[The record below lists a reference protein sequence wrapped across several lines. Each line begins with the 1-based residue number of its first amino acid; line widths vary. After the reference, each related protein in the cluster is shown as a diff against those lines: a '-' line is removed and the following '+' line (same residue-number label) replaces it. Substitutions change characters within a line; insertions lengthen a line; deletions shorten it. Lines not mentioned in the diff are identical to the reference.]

1 MTETLTLGRYRVE
14 RTLGHGGMAVVY
26 LAQDEELDRP
36 VAVKVLAR
44 HLTGDG
50 GIRERFLREARLAAR
65 LSHPNVVRVYDA
77 GATDD
82 EQPFIVMEYVP
93 GRTLADCG
101 KVSPDEAVRL
111 GLQACAGLQ
120 HAHEAGLV
128 HRDVKPGNLL
138 LREDGVL
145 KVADFGI
152 ARTADATRLTKLG
165 TVLGTAA
172 YLAPEQA
179 AGEEV
184 TAAADIYSLG
194 AVLYE
199 LLTGR
204 PPYEF
209 DSLAELASK
218 QSDGVITPV
227 RSLEPEVPEPLEA
240 AVMHALARDAR
251 FRPASATALARELAG
266 TGDVATEP
274 LPATAPTEPLYPGTP
289 RRAPSSRSW
298 LWIAAATATAAL
310 AVVLGLVKL
319 GGRTG
324 SSTPPPQ
331 PAHIAPPAPAAS
343 PAQEA
348 RNLSA
353 WLRSHSR

>member
-1 MTETLTLGRYRVE
+1 LTETLTLGRYRVE
-14 RTLGHGGMAVVY
+14 GTLGQGGMAVVY

-44 HLTGDG
+44 HLAGDG
-50 GIRERFLREARLAAR
+50 SIRERFLREARLAAR
-65 LSHPNVVRVYDA
+65 LSHPNVVRVFDA

-101 KVSPDEAVRL
+101 KVSSDEAVRL

-138 LREDGVL
+138 LREDRVL

-152 ARTADATRLTKLG
+152 ARTADATRLTQLG

-204 PPYEF
+204 LPYEF
-209 DSLAELASK
+209 GSLAELASK

-227 RSLEPEVPEPLEA
+227 RSLEPTVSERLEA

-251 FRPASATALARELAG
+251 FRPTATDLARELAG
-266 TGDVATEP
+266 ASDVATES
-274 LPATAPTEPLYPGTP
+274 LPAAAPTEPLRPRTS
-289 RRAPSSRSW
+289 RRAPSSRSS
-298 LWIAAATATAAL
+298 LWIAAATVAAAL
-310 AVVLGLVKL
+310 AVVLGFVKL
-319 GGRTG
+319 GNRTG
-324 SSTPPPQ
+324 SPATPPQ
-331 PAHIAPPAPAAS
+331 PAHVTPPTPAAS